1 MKIERKRWLFGATAA
16 LTGAALAL
24 GASLPAAANP
34 VGAPTYRALAG
45 VGSDTTQDV
54 MNGISAVVTDSNGTL
69 VVGSYD
75 ATGTPTITPKPNRT
89 FARPDGSGDGVT
101 ALKAAKNSAAYKGTI
116 LQPTDLQFAR
126 SSSGATWDSNGAYA
140 YIPLALDAV
149 SFATAPASTKVPNDI
164 PLGASKDELNS
175 DGSLKLTLKNIYTR
189 NATSTL
195 KDSTTGTTY
204 TVGDQASGADIV
216 PFKPQPGSGT
226 LSFWTAQMGGT
237 LGSIVSDTFTY
248 STTEAE
254 CATNPA
260 TPTIDHTPALPAWDA
275 LTGKCTAGVQEH
287 NGKATAEVS
296 NAVIPFSIAQYL
308 AQSNAGTLAATY
320 GVTVTDRRNSAVLG
334 KVDGVNTTTGTP
346 AVLNT
351 SFPIRRVVFN
361 VVAVAD
367 LNDALIQQV
376 FVGSGADAY
385 TALNPQTQNRLV
397 IEDFGFG
404 DITGGVTVP
413 GDPNTYTAGDTNHRA
428 V

>member
-16 LTGAALAL
+16 LTGAALVL
-24 GASLPAAANP
+24 GASLPAAADP

-54 MNGISAVVTDSNGTL
+54 MNGLASQVTSGGSL
-69 VVGSYD
+69 AIGSYD
-75 ATGTPTITPKPNRT
+75 ATGSATITPKVGRT

-101 ALKAAKNSAAYKGTI
+101 ALKAAKTGAAYKGTI

-149 SFATAPASTKVPNDI
+149 SFATAPANTKVPNDI
-164 PLGASKDELNS
+164 PLGTSVGEQNS
-175 DGSLKLTLKNIYTR
+175 DGSLKLTLTNIYTR

-195 KDSTTGTTY
+195 KDSTTGTSY

-226 LSFWTAQMGGT
+226 LSFWTGKMGGT

-275 LTGKCTAGVQEH
+275 LTGKCTTGVQEH

-296 NAVIPFSIAQYL
+296 NAVIPFSIAQFV
-308 AQSNAGTLAATY
+308 AQSSAGTLAATY
-320 GVTVTDRRNSAVLG
+320 GVAVTDRRNSAVLG
-334 KVDGVNTTTGTP
+334 KVDGVSTTTGSP

-361 VVAVAD
+361 VVKYDELSSNAD
-367 LNDALIQQV
+367 LASV
-376 FVGSGADAY
+376 FQGVNGKAY
-385 TALNPQTQNRLV
+385 NALNPQDASRLV
-397 IEDFGFG
+397 ITDFGFG

-413 GDPNTYTAGDTNHRA
+413 GDATVYTAGDTNHRA
-428 V
+428 I

>member
-24 GASLPAAANP
+24 GASLPAAADP
-34 VGAPTYRALAG
+34 VDAPTYRALAG

-54 MNGISAVVTDSNGTL
+54 MNGISAVVTDSSGTL
-69 VVGSYD
+69 AVGSYN
-75 ATGTPTITPKPNRT
+75 ATGSATITPKPNRT

-101 ALKAAKNSAAYKGTI
+101 ALKAAKNSADYKGTT

-126 SSSGATWDSNGAYA
+126 SSSAASTWNSQGAYA

-149 SFATAPASTKVPNDI
+149 SFATAPANTKVPSDI
-164 PLGASKDELNS
+164 PLGTSVGELNS
-175 DGSLKLTLKNIYTR
+175 DGSLKLTLTNIYTR
-189 NATSTL
+189 DVTSTL

-204 TVGDQASGADIV
+204 TVGNQASGADIV

-226 LSFWTAQMGGT
+226 LSFWTGKMGGT

-248 STTEAE
+248 SSTKAE
-254 CATNPA
+254 CDANPAIPTIPGTPSWNPA
-260 TPTIDHTPALPAWDA
+260 TGI
-275 LTGKCTAGVQEH
+275 CTAGVQEH

-296 NAVIPFSIAQYL
+296 NAVIPFSIAQFV
-308 AQSNAGTLAATY
+308 AQSNAGTLAANY

-334 KVDGVNTTTGTP
+334 KVDGVSTTTGTP
-346 AVLNT
+346 AALNT

-385 TALNPQTQNRLV
+385 NALNPYDASRLA
-397 IEDFGFG
+397 IKDFGFG

-413 GDPNTYTAGDTNHRA
+413 GDATVYTAGDTNHRA